1 MAPKPKARSK
11 APAKPVQK
19 AAPKG
24 LQLSAAQW
32 KAYNAAYNAAASAGF
47 KTLALQQRR
56 QAFQTAVNTLVS
68 SRLQAAN
75 KLAKITAAQHTIAR
89 RAAIAAFAVG
99 QTARQSR
106 LSHQNNALQQR
117 IFADY
122 ERHLQLASRAQYAYK
137 GEKAFTH
144 QAVLN
149 TLTIAQA
156 TSAITASWARAE
168 KAARKASASTSS
180 QPSSAA
186 SQLATAT
193 ILSNARN
200 AGLNAAAKVPKPK
213 AGTAPRTSR
222 TARKPASLPAPKRL
236 YGWRGNPVGKDCVAA
251 AVANSLTWALA
262 YHVDDPLYLS
272 ISQVCGRAPSLYH
285 ATLRL
290 MYRLDAPVH
299 LESFKLVDPDNVRPG
314 CVVGFRT
321 TEGRPHAAL
330 LLAGGTVAT
339 WGEQVQLEEVAGGN
353 IDEAYELT
361 WVRRVG

>member
-1 MAPKPKARSK
+1 MAPKPKTRAK

-19 AAPKG
+19 SSPKG

-47 KTLALQQRR
+47 KALALQQRR

-75 KLAKITAAQHTIAR
+75 KLAKITAAQHAIAR

-106 LSHQNNALQQR
+106 LAHQNNALQQR

-122 ERHLQLASRAQYAYK
+122 ERHLRLASQAQYAYK
-137 GEKAFTH
+137 GERAFTH

-149 TLTIAQA
+149 TLTVAQA
-156 TSAITASWARAE
+156 TSAITASWAKAE

-186 SQLATAT
+186 SKLATAT

-213 AGTAPRTSR
+213 APVKSRASR
-222 TARKPASLPAPKRL
+222 TARKPPGLPAPRQA
-236 YGWRGNPVGKDCVAA
+236 YSWRGNPVGRDCVAA

-272 ISQVCGRAPSLYH
+272 VSQVCGRAPSLYH
-285 ATLRL
+285 AILRV
-290 MYRLDAPVH
+290 MYRLDAPVR
-299 LESFKLVDPDNVRPG
+299 LESFKLIDPGSVSAGN
-314 CVVGFRT
+314 VVGFCT
-321 TEGRPHAAL
+321 TEGRAHAAL
-330 LLAGGTVAT
+330 LLAGGLVAT
-339 WGEQVQLEEVAGGN
+339 WGEQARLEEVAGGN